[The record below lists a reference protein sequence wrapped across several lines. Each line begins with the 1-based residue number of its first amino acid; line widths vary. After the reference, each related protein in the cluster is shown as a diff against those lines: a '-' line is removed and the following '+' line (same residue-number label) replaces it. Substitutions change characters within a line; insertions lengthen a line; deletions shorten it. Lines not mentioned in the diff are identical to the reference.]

1 MFLCE
6 CFFTLRNQA
15 AKIIDIDK
23 GKTRYITNHPI
34 IENKE
39 MNKRIALEAFGS
51 REQDELQKYQDKAKM
66 IARSVAYLHRFYIP
80 NQRNVGNM
88 LTVRGHQ
95 IPFFPFY
102 DMATFIWDLK
112 VI

>member
-1 MFLCE
+1 MSKTLLNDYKRNVRHFLFSDGPIDSKDFMVIYDQCFKLSTEERETELLVFLCE

-51 REQDELQKYQDKAKM
+51 REQDELQK
-66 IARSVAYLHRFYIP
+66 
-80 NQRNVGNM
+80 
-88 LTVRGHQ
+88 
-95 IPFFPFY
+95 
-102 DMATFIWDLK
+102 
-112 VI
+112 

>member
-1 MFLCE
+1 
-6 CFFTLRNQA
+6 
-15 AKIIDIDK
+15 
-23 GKTRYITNHPI
+23 
-34 IENKE
+34 
-39 MNKRIALEAFGS
+39 
-51 REQDELQKYQDKAKM
+51 M